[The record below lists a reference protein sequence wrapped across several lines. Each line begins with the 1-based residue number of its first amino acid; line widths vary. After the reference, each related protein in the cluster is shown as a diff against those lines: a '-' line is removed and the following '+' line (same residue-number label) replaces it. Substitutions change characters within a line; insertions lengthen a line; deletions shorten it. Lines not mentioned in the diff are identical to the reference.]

1 MCPAPQ
7 FHIHPCRILMTAYE
21 EGLFHSL
28 VYRRGN
34 HGSEKMGHL
43 ARVTALVSGRAG
55 VPVPV
60 EPWACLL
67 RRVYRGAYWKHSKLK
82 ITHACTC
89 AHIRTHT
96 HARMHSPDMS
106 SPQAYLAPS
115 QTPTRFLRSGVF
127 KLIFRWSLLF
137 KKLDIEIL
145 VCKSHCASSPSPGG
159 LPHLSSVAPPWAVLT
174 GLKPSIF
181 GA

>member
-1 MCPAPQ
+1 MRKPRLRENGPLGQGHGACQGQSWGSCA
-7 FHIHPCRILMTAYE
+7 CGAL
-21 EGLFHSL
+21 GLSSTQSIQRSL
-28 VYRRGN
+28 LETLQTGN
-34 HGSEKMGHL
+34 N
-43 ARVTALVSGRAG
+43 
-55 VPVPV
+55 
-60 EPWACLL
+60 
-67 RRVYRGAYWKHSKLK
+67 
-82 ITHACTC
+82 TC
-89 AHIRTHT
+89 IHT
-96 HARMHSPDMS
+96 HARMHSPDLS

-137 KKLDIEIL
+137 KKLNIEIL

-159 LPHLSSVAPPWAVLT
+159 LPHLSSVTPPWPVLT